1 MNIYT
6 DTNSPF
12 PSQVVSDAEKASLE
26 YGEQVAQA
34 IEQEWFS
41 QGRVSGNRYL
51 TNWNNFHQLR
61 LYARGEQS
69 IQKYKD
75 ELAINGDLS
84 YLNLDWKPVPIL
96 SKFVDIVVNG
106 ISSKSYDIKAYAQD
120 PESIKKRTEYASK
133 IYEDML
139 SKEYLENLKQTLGLD
154 LYQSP
159 SKDIIP
165 ENREE
170 LELHMQLSY
179 KQSVEIAEEE
189 AISSV
194 FAQNK
199 YDLIR
204 RRLNMDL
211 VTCGIAAA
219 KTSFNVANGVTVDY
233 VDPAYMIYSYTEDPN
248 FEDIYYVGE
257 IKAITIPELKK
268 EFPHI
273 SEEELKRIQAQ
284 PGNRSYITGW
294 GDYDAN
300 TVQVLYFD
308 YKTYH
313 NQVFKIKQTDQG
325 LIKAIEKPDTFNPEP
340 NENFERVGRSIEVLY
355 SGAKV
360 LGTNT
365 MLKWELAQNMSRPFA
380 DTTKVKM
387 NYAICAPRMYKGRIE
402 SIVSKCTGFADM
414 IQLTHLKLQQVIS
427 RMVPDGVYLDMDGLS
442 EVDLGNGTNYN
453 PAEAL
458 NMYFQTGSIVG
469 RSLTQEGDMNPG
481 KVPIQELQS
490 GSGNAKISSLI
501 QTYQYYLQMIRDV
514 TGLNEARDGSL
525 PDRNTL
531 VGLQKLAAN
540 ASNVATRHIVQSSLF
555 LTLKLAEN
563 ISLKVADAL
572 EFPLTKS
579 SLQNSISTYNI
590 KTLEE
595 VVNLNLHD
603 FGIFLELE
611 PDEEEKQQLESNI
624 QIALQAKNID
634 VEDAIDL
641 RSIKNL
647 KLANQMLK
655 VKRKEK
661 AKQDQAAQQA
671 NIAAQSQAQAAAA
684 EKTAMAEVQKQQAIS
699 GANVE
704 YEKAKSQFEI
714 ERMQIQA
721 QLKKQEMQMQHQFD
735 MQLKQVEEEQAQLEQ
750 NIQVALQAGGI
761 DLEDAIDLRQI
772 RNLKLA
778 NQMLKVKRRQKAKQ
792 DQANQQANIQAQA
805 QAQAETAEKTAM
817 AEVQKQQAISGAN
830 VEYEKAKS
838 EFEKDRMQLQS
849 QLDQQ
854 KMMQQHKNDME
865 LKQLEVQ
872 QQQQKEK
879 EIEDRKDKRI
889 KMEGTQQS
897 KMIQQR
903 QTDSPAIDFEAESGL
918 DMSPFM

>member
-6 DTNSPF
+6 NTNSPF
-12 PSQVVSDAEKASLE
+12 PSQVVSDAEKASLK
-26 YGEQVAQA
+26 YGQQVAQA

-41 QGRVSGNRYL
+41 QGRTSGNRYL
-51 TNWNNFHQLR
+51 TNWNNFHMLR
-61 LYARGEQS
+61 SYARGEQS

-106 ISSKSYDIKAYAQD
+106 ISSKAYDIKAYAQD
-120 PESIKKRTEYASK
+120 PESIKKRTSYASK

-139 SKEYLENLKQTLGLD
+139 SDEYLANLKNVLGLD

-159 SKDIIP
+159 DPGIIP
-165 ENREE
+165 ETTEE

-194 FAQNK
+194 LAQNK

-211 VTCGIAAA
+211 TVCGIAAA
-219 KTSFNVANGVTVDY
+219 KTSFNTAEGITVDY
-233 VDPAYMIYSYTEDPN
+233 VDPAYMVYSYTEDPN
-248 FEDIYYVGE
+248 FQDIYYVGE
-257 IKAITIPELKK
+257 LKSITIPELKK

-273 SEEELKRIQAQ
+273 SEEELKRIQEM

-325 LIKAIEKPDTFNPEP
+325 LVKAIEKPDTFNPPESDM
-340 NENFERVGRSIEVLY
+340 FERVGRSIEVLY

-360 LGTNT
+360 LGTDT
-365 MLKWELAQNMSRPFA
+365 MLKWELAENMSRPYA

-387 NYAICAPRMYKGRIE
+387 NYAICAPRIYKGRIE
-402 SIVSKCTGFADM
+402 SLVSKCTGFADM

-427 RMVPDGVYLDMDGLS
+427 RMVPDGVYLDMDGLA

-481 KVPIQELQS
+481 KVPIQELSASTGQ
-490 GSGNAKISSLI
+490 GKINSLI
-501 QTYQYYLQMIRDV
+501 STYQYYLQMIRDV

-540 ASNVATRHIVQSSLF
+540 ASNVATRHIVQSSLY
-555 LTLKLAEN
+555 LTLKIAEN

-590 KTLEE
+590 KTLSE

-611 PDEEEKQQLESNI
+611 PDEEEKQQLEANI
-624 QIALQAKNID
+624 QVALQAGNID

-641 RSIKNL
+641 RGIKNL

-655 VKRKEK
+655 VKRK
-661 AKQDQAAQQA
+661 
-671 NIAAQSQAQAAAA
+671 
-684 EKTAMAEVQKQQAIS
+684 
-699 GANVE
+699 
-704 YEKAKSQFEI
+704 
-714 ERMQIQA
+714 
-721 QLKKQEMQMQHQFD
+721 
-735 MQLKQVEEEQAQLEQ
+735 
-750 NIQVALQAGGI
+750 
-761 DLEDAIDLRQI
+761 
-772 RNLKLA
+772 
-778 NQMLKVKRRQKAKQ
+778 QKAKQ
-792 DQANQQANIQAQA
+792 DQANQQANIAAQSEAQA
-805 QAQAETAEKTAM
+805 AAAEKTAM

-838 EFEKDRMQLQS
+838 EFEKDRMQLQA

-854 KMMQQHKNDME
+854 KMMMQHKNDME
-865 LKQLEVQ
+865 LKKVEVQ
-872 QQQQKEK
+872 GMTEKEK
-879 EIEDRKDKRI
+879 LIEDRKDKRS
-889 KMEGTQQS
+889 KMEATQQS
-897 KMIQQR
+897 EMISQR
-903 QTDSPAIDFEAESGL
+903 KNDSLPINFENENVEMDTTDMLPSL
-918 DMSPFM
+918 